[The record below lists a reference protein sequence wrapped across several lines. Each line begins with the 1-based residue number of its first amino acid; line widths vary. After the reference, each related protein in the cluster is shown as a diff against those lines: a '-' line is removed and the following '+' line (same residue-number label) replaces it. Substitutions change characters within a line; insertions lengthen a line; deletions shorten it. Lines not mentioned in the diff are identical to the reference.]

1 MDIEANITPKVLFWA
16 RDTAGWTI
24 EDVVKKLNQKKV
36 DIQTITDWE
45 KGARR
50 PTFSQLEKL
59 AKFYERPVA
68 VFFFPKPPRESKLEA
83 LFRTLPKDHARRL
96 PPRIRFL
103 TREAMVR
110 QIDLRELKGEG
121 HLDSRLLELQ
131 KSSFSASELAIRVRS
146 VIAVPPEEQF
156 SWKKGDCANALK
168 IWRRKLENLGI
179 WVFKDSF
186 KEDDFCG
193 FYLPDNAFPII
204 YINDSMPHSRQI
216 FTLFHELGH
225 FLLSKGGIDFR
236 DSKANELSEEHA
248 QEEVFCNK
256 FAEAF
261 LVPDDS
267 LDINHKN
274 YNNEIIQDLAAEYK
288 VSREVILRKYL
299 DKDII
304 GDKAYQDKV
313 KQWKHESDKLK
324 QQKRANK
331 INDGN
336 YYATLATYLGN
347 KYLELAFSQYYM
359 NRIDEYQLAD
369 YLDVKL
375 DAIPVL
381 EGLML
386 KPGD

>member
-1 MDIEANITPKVLFWA
+1 ML
-16 RDTAGWTI
+16 
-24 EDVVKKLNQKKV
+24 
-36 DIQTITDWE
+36 
-45 KGARR
+45 
-50 PTFSQLEKL
+50 
-59 AKFYERPVA
+59 
-68 VFFFPKPPRESKLEA
+68 
-83 LFRTLPKDHARRL
+83 
-96 PPRIRFL
+96 
-103 TREAMVR
+103 
-110 QIDLRELKGEG
+110 
-121 HLDSRLLELQ
+121 
-131 KSSFSASELAIRVRS
+131 
-146 VIAVPPEEQF
+146 
-156 SWKKGDCANALK
+156 
-168 IWRRKLENLGI
+168 
-179 WVFKDSF
+179 
-186 KEDDFCG
+186 
-193 FYLPDNAFPII
+193 
-204 YINDSMPHSRQI
+204 
-216 FTLFHELGH
+216 TLFHELGH

-236 DSKANELSEEHA
+236 DSKANELSGEHV

-288 VSREVILRKYL
+288 VSRVVILRKYL

-324 QQKRANK
+324 QQKNANK

-359 NRIDEYQLAD
+359 DRIDEYQLAD